1 MQENGRVLIVRI
13 LHVSVIWHCPE
24 VCVNGK
30 SGKSITLTSQTN
42 GNTNTT
48 DAKEKGKVDLSR
60 KYSLP
65 EGVFN
70 DEFLKQL
77 HTE

>member
-1 MQENGRVLIVRI
+1 MIHRKFLG
-13 LHVSVIWHCPE
+13 HSPE

-48 DAKEKGKVDLSR
+48 DAKEKGKS
-60 KYSLP
+60 
-65 EGVFN
+65 
-70 DEFLKQL
+70 
-77 HTE
+77 